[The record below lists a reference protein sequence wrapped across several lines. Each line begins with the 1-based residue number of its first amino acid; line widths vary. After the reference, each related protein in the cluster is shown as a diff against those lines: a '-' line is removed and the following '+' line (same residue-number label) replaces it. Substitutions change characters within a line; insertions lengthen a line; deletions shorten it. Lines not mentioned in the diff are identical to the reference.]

1 MKDPWIRGGEGWW
14 LHSPQKAEVYD
25 MTVNQLMIDGERR
38 WDVHKIQHLF
48 FPKAAGRILSVNLF
62 QNVREDKFI
71 WEGGTDGKYTVK
83 AGYRLIMNEAW
94 KKGGS
99 FLNRNWSVLW
109 DISAPPK
116 TRHLVWRVCQ
126 GCIPIR
132 NQLLQRQVEC
142 GASCPLC
149 NEENETEFHIF
160 FTCPQVL
167 TSWEA
172 AGLGHVVLNRLQNF
186 NNAADLLF
194 DVCSQEHTNTAGIWQ
209 NRNDVVWNNN
219 QLSPIQVGWNAFNAW
234 QAWFS
239 ANNTHSSS
247 QQDAHRANNSQ
258 WMKPNQGW
266 IKINVDAAFFKDRG
280 TSTWVLVIIMEFS
293 FVPSL
298 GGSTLC

>member
-126 GCIPIR
+126 GCIPTR
-132 NQLLQRQVEC
+132 NQLL
-142 GASCPLC
+142 
-149 NEENETEFHIF
+149 
-160 FTCPQVL
+160 
-167 TSWEA
+167 
-172 AGLGHVVLNRLQNF
+172 
-186 NNAADLLF
+186 
-194 DVCSQEHTNTAGIWQ
+194 
-209 NRNDVVWNNN
+209 
-219 QLSPIQVGWNAFNAW
+219 
-234 QAWFS
+234 
-239 ANNTHSSS
+239 
-247 QQDAHRANNSQ
+247 
-258 WMKPNQGW
+258 
-266 IKINVDAAFFKDRG
+266 
-280 TSTWVLVIIMEFS
+280 
-293 FVPSL
+293 
-298 GGSTLC
+298 